1 MSQAIAGYNG
11 IGYLSPDGGTTWVPV
26 IEMKDVTLKRTTKM
40 LDATSHSSSGH
51 EDYVPGVS
59 GWTGTVAALTVFAD
73 ASTADIE
80 SFYSGKA
87 LLQFRF
93 GSSRH
98 TRQQAA
104 LHRQRLHRGP
114 GEQTPEP
121 RPGGALGLDPWDRRA
136 GLHHAIRL
144 RVRPAQ

>member
-11 IGYLSPDGGTTWVPV
+11 IGYLSPDGGTTWVPI

-51 EDYVPGVS
+51 EDYIPGVD
-59 GWTGTVAALTVFAD
+59 GWTGTVGALTVFSD

-87 LLQFRF
+87 QLQFRF
-93 GSSRH
+93 DPAGTLAGKPRYTGTGYIEDLENKLPNLDLVEHNVSI
-98 TRQQAA
+98 
-104 LHRQRLHRGP
+104 RGI
-114 GEQTPEP
+114 GTLAYTTQ
-121 RPGGALGLDPWDRRA
+121 
-136 GLHHAIRL
+136 
-144 RVRPAQ
+144 

>member
-11 IGYLSPDGGTTWVPV
+11 IGYLARRGHHLVPI

-51 EDYVPGVS
+51 EDYVPGVD

-73 ASTADIE
+73 ALTADIE

-93 GSSRH
+93 DPAARW
-98 TRQQAA
+98 RQAA